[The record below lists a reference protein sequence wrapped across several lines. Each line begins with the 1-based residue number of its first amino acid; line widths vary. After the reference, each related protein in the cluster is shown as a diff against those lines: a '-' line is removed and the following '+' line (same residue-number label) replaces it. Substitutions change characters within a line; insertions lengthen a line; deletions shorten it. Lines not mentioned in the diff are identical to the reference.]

1 MTGKH
6 AARLHTSAIMLGI
19 AIAMVTVPAQA
30 ADYYA
35 GKKIRV
41 LLPSKSL
48 NTGYGLYGSLAQQ
61 HLGRII
67 PGKPDVSIVF
77 MPGATGITLLN
88 NMYNVAPKDGTTI
101 AVMPQDIAT
110 FQATKIKGARFDA
123 SKFEYLMR
131 IAPNVPVHMVRGD
144 AGVKSVQDLMKR
156 EIVTGAVGVVG
167 THNDLPRAT
176 NILAGTK
183 WKVIGGY
190 RGGSAIR
197 VAIER
202 GELQAG
208 IAPAALF
215 KKQLKDWLTS
225 DKVRIVIQYADFRYP
240 TFKDIPA
247 VVELA
252 KTPEDKQVLTFMTSI
267 ATVGRGFFAPPATN
281 AKALAILNKA
291 FADMVADRTY
301 MADAEK
307 RGADTIPM
315 SGKEWKAYIVRMANT
330 SSAIVKRA
338 QSLMVRK

>member
-1 MTGKH
+1 MIRKH
-6 AARLHTSAIMLGI
+6 VTNARASTALLALGL
-19 AIAMVTVPAQA
+19 AVALAPAQA
-30 ADYYA
+30 AEYYA
-35 GKKIRV
+35 GKKMRI

-61 HLGRII
+61 HLGRFL

-110 FQATKIKGARFDA
+110 FQATKIRGARFDA

-144 AGVKSVQDLMKR
+144 AGVKTVQDLMKR
-156 EIVTGAVGVVG
+156 EVVTGAVGVVG
-167 THNDLPRAT
+167 THSDLPRAT
-176 NILAGTK
+176 NQLAGTK
-183 WKVIGGY
+183 WKIIGGY

-225 DKVRIVIQYADFRYP
+225 GKVRIVMQYADFRYP
-240 TFKDIPA
+240 TFKDVPA

-252 KTPEDKQVLTFMTSI
+252 RTPEDKQVLTFMTSI
-267 ATVGRGFFAPPATN
+267 ATVGRGFFAPPATSP
-281 AKALAILNKA
+281 KALAILRKA
-291 FADMVADRTY
+291 FAEMVADKAYR
-301 MADAEK
+301 ADAEK
-307 RGADTIPM
+307 RGADTIPL
-315 SGKEWKAYIVRMANT
+315 SGKDWKAYIVRMSNT
-330 SSAIVKRA
+330 PTAIVQRA
-338 QSLMVRK
+338 QALMVKK